1 MNIMLVSVTERT
13 REIGIRKALGAR
25 HGDVMM
31 QILIEAVVLS
41 IMGGAMGVTLGA
53 LATLLL
59 GQIFSLSLHITM
71 GYVVLSLGVS
81 SVVGVVSGWY
91 PASRAARL
99 DPVVALR
106 AE

>member
-1 MNIMLVSVTERT
+1 
-13 REIGIRKALGAR
+13 
-25 HGDVMM
+25 
-31 QILIEAVVLS
+31 
-41 IMGGAMGVTLGA
+41 MGVAAGAMVTM
-53 LATLLL
+53 LLSRV
-59 GQIFSLSLHITM
+59 FDLSLHITM
-71 GYVVLSLGVS
+71 GYVVLAIGVS